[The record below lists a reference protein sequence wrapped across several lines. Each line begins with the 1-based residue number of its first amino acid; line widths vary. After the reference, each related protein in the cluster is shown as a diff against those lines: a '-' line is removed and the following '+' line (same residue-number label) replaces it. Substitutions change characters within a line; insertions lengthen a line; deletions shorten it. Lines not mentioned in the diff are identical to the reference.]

1 MKEARRKKERIPT
14 IMIRDS
20 GPEKRKRYIFGI
32 LKWEKIR
39 KKKRRKK
46 ERKGRKRNEEGRKKA
61 FRWTSTLCH
70 FRWGK
75 WSILVGTGT

>member
-32 LKWEKIR
+32 LKWEKNKKEKE
-39 KKKRRKK
+39 KKKGKKRKK
-46 ERKGRKRNEEGRKKA
+46 EERRRQE
-61 FRWTSTLCH
+61 
-70 FRWGK
+70 K
-75 WSILVGTGT
+75 WPSD